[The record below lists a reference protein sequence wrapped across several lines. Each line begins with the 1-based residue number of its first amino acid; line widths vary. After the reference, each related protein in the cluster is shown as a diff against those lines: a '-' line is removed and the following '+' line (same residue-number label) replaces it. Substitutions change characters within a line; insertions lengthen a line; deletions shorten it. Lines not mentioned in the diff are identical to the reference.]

1 MEFVVPPHGGQ
12 LVNLL
17 VDDARAE
24 LLKDASRDFP
34 SLTLT
39 QRQACDLEL
48 LINGAFS
55 PLTGFMGRAEY
66 ESVLDNLRLPDG
78 TLWPMPI
85 VLDVTA
91 GFAGK
96 LQPGQRIALRD
107 AEGFMPAVFT
117 VQETW
122 QPDKQREAQAVY
134 GTTSEQHPGV
144 RYLYEQVQ
152 DTYISGILEGIQLPV
167 HYEFQTLWDTPE
179 ELRALFAKMGWRKVV
194 AFQTSKPM
202 HRLQRDITLQA
213 AKEIGGHILLHP
225 TVGMTKPGDLHH
237 YARVHCYQAIRSHFP
252 HNLAALS
259 LLPLAMRMAG
269 PREALWHAIV
279 HQNFGCSHMIVG
291 PKHAYPPAPRQNMQS
306 PLPPAAQHTTQSPLP
321 PGEGQGEGP
330 DQRHVQRAPSPLPP
344 GEGQGEGQDTGEG
357 FYAPYASQELLAQ
370 YQDELNIRILP
381 IEAQCY
387 VPSKDRFLPVSR
399 IAAEHLDCSE
409 YTDAQLKKDLALGED
424 IPAWFSYPEVVREL
438 RKVYPPRSKQGF
450 TLFFTGLSGSGKST
464 LAKIIYAKLVEAGGR
479 PVSLLDGDIVRQHL
493 SSELGFSKAHRDLN
507 IRRIGFVAS
516 EITKNGGIA
525 ICAPIAP
532 YHITRR
538 AVREMIE
545 QNGAFIEIHVA
556 TPLEVCEARDRK
568 GLYAKARQGLIPE
581 FTGISDPYE
590 EPEDPELK
598 IDTSRYSAMEAVQE
612 IYLYLLREGYLEG

>member
-1 MEFVVPPHGGQ
+1 MEFFVPPHGGE

-17 VDDARAE
+17 ADPERAE
-24 LLKDASRDFP
+24 QLKQASRDFP
-34 SLTLT
+34 SLTLS

-48 LINGAFS
+48 LLSGGFS
-55 PLTGFMGRAEY
+55 PLRGFMNQTEY
-66 ESVLDNLRLPDG
+66 DGVIDDMRLPDG

-85 VLDVTA
+85 VLDA
-91 GFAGK
+91 PAKFAEK
-96 LQPGQRIALRD
+96 LQAGTALALRD
-107 AEGFMPAVFT
+107 AEGFMPAVLH
-117 VQETW
+117 VEKLW
-122 QPDKQREAQAVY
+122 QPDKKREAEAVY
-134 GTTSEQHPGV
+134 GTTSDRHPGV

-152 DTYISGILEGIQLPV
+152 DTYISGRLEGIQPPV
-167 HYEFQTLWDTPE
+167 HYDFESLWDTPE
-179 ELRALFAKMGWRKVV
+179 ELRALFKKMGWRRVV

-225 TVGMTKPGDLHH
+225 TVGMTKPGDLHY
-237 YARVHCYQAIRSHFP
+237 YARVHCYQAIRRHFP

-269 PREALWHAIV
+269 PRETLWHAIV
-279 HQNFGCSHMIVG
+279 HQNYGCSHMIVG
-291 PKHAYPPAPRQNMQS
+291 PKHAYPPPDNGCS
-306 PLPPAAQHTTQSPLP
+306 SGNGSSPAA
-321 PGEGQGEGP
+321 
-330 DQRHVQRAPSPLPP
+330 DDVRH
-344 GEGQGEGQDTGEG
+344 EGEG

-370 YQDELNIRILP
+370 YQGELNIQMLP

-387 VPSKDRFLPVSR
+387 APSKDRFLPVSQIEKQR
-399 IAAEHLDCSE
+399 LDCVE
-409 YTDAQLKKDLALGED
+409 YTDAQLKKDLALGND
-424 IPAWFSYPEVVREL
+424 VPDWFSYPEVVREL
-438 RKVYPPRSKQGF
+438 RRVYPPRSRQGF
-450 TLFFTGLSGSGKST
+450 TLFFTGFSGSGKST

-493 SSELGFSKAHRDLN
+493 SSELGFSKHHRDLN
-507 IRRIGFVAS
+507 IRRIGFVAG
-516 EITKNGGIA
+516 EITKNGGVA

-532 YHITRR
+532 YHSTRR

-545 QNGAFIEIHVA
+545 DNGAFIEIHVA

-590 EPEDPELK
+590 VPEHPELR
-598 IDTSRYSAMEAVQE
+598 IDTSGMTPMEAVQE